1 MNKELKRRIYAIALS
16 GIILAGP
23 KMKAYADEIDN
34 ETINTDHAIS
44 ELVPNYTE
52 ADNNCYHLFEEDPDE
67 IINSVNPTC
76 TTNGSY
82 DELYYC
88 VKCGEER
95 IISKTIEALGHNWS
109 DPIIENYNENGY
121 DIVNKCQN
129 NDCDAVIIQHMNYDA
144 PTESINQNQNE
155 NQNHEQNHNQKNNQD
170 QNSKSNDN
178 NDEHSESNS
187 NLKVALTSLG
197 VAGASIYAAT
207 KIKKL
212 NKIKIKKIKKIKI
225 NKPYKG
231 KYLGKKK

>member
-16 GIILAGP
+16 GIILTGP
-23 KMKAYADEIDN
+23 KMKAYAEEIDS
-34 ETINTDHAIS
+34 ETINVDEAVS

-52 ADNNCYHLFEEDPDE
+52 ANDKCYHLYEEDPDK
-67 IINSVNPTC
+67 IINFVNPTC

-95 IISKTIEALGHNWS
+95 IIPKTIEALGHNWS
-109 DPIIENYNENGY
+109 NPIIENYTENGY

-129 NDCDAVIIQHMNYDA
+129 NDCDAVIIQHMNYNI
-144 PTESINQNQNE
+144 PTESINQNQ
-155 NQNHEQNHNQKNNQD
+155 EQNHNQKNNQD
-170 QNSKSNDN
+170 QSSKSNDD
-178 NDEHSESNS
+178 NDNHSKSNS

-197 VAGASIYAAT
+197 VASASIYAAT

-231 KYLGKKK
+231 KYLEKKK

>member
-67 IINSVNPTC
+67 IINFVNPTC

-95 IISKTIEALGHNWS
+95 IIPKTIEALGHNWS
-109 DPIIENYNENGY
+109 NPIIENYTENGY

-129 NDCDAVIIQHMNYDA
+129 NNCDAKIIQHMNYNA
-144 PTESINQNQNE
+144 PTESINQ
-155 NQNHEQNHNQKNNQD
+155 NQD

>member
-67 IINSVNPTC
+67 IINFVNPTC

-95 IISKTIEALGHNWS
+95 IIPKTIEALGHNWS
-109 DPIIENYNENGY
+109 NPIIENYTENGY

-129 NDCDAVIIQHMNYDA
+129 NDCDAVIIQHVNYVS
-144 PTESINQNQNE
+144 PTESINQNQDQ
-155 NQNHEQNHNQKNNQD
+155 NQNQN
-170 QNSKSNDN
+170 SNDN

-207 KIKKL
+207 KIKK
-212 NKIKIKKIKKIKI
+212 IKKIKI

>member
-1 MNKELKRRIYAIALS
+1 MNKELKRRLYAIALS

-23 KMKAYADEIDN
+23 KMKAYAEEVDTTIDV
-34 ETINTDHAIS
+34 EKAIS

-52 ADNNCYHLFEEDPDE
+52 TNDNCYHLYEEDPDE
-67 IINSVNPTC
+67 IINFVNPTC
-76 TTNGSY
+76 TTNGSD

-129 NDCDAVIIQHMNYDA
+129 NDCDAEIIQHVNYIA
-144 PTESINQNQNE
+144 PTESVNQNQN
-155 NQNHEQNHNQKNNQD
+155 QNHNN
-170 QNSKSNDN
+170 NDN
-178 NDEHSESNS
+178 NTEYSKSNS

-212 NKIKIKKIKKIKI
+212 NKIKIKNIKKIKI

>member
-16 GIILAGP
+16 GIILTGP
-23 KMKAYADEIDN
+23 KMKAYAEEIDS
-34 ETINTDHAIS
+34 ETINVDEAVS
-44 ELVPNYTE
+44 QLVPNYTE
-52 ADNNCYHLFEEDPDE
+52 ANDKCYHLYEEDPDE
-67 IINSVNPTC
+67 IINFINPTC

-88 VKCGEER
+88 VKCKEER
-95 IISKTIEALGHNWS
+95 IIPKTIEALGHNWS
-109 DPIIENYNENGY
+109 NPIIENYIENGY

-129 NDCDAVIIQHMNYDA
+129 NDCGAVITQHMNYNV
-144 PTESINQNQNE
+144 PTESINQNQE
-155 NQNHEQNHNQKNNQD
+155 QNQNNNQD
-170 QNSKSNDN
+170 QISKSNDDN
-178 NDEHSESNS
+178 ANHSRSNS

-197 VAGASIYAAT
+197 VASASIYAAT

-231 KYLGKKK
+231 KYLEKKK

>member
-16 GIILAGP
+16 GIILTGP
-23 KMKAYADEIDN
+23 KMKAYAEEIDS
-34 ETINTDHAIS
+34 ETINIDEAVS
-44 ELVPNYTE
+44 QLVPNYTE
-52 ADNNCYHLFEEDPDE
+52 VNDKCYHLYEEDPDE
-67 IINSVNPTC
+67 IINFINPTC

-88 VKCGEER
+88 VKCKEER
-95 IISKTIEALGHNWS
+95 IIPKTIEALGHNWS
-109 DPIIENYNENGY
+109 NPIIENYTENGY

-129 NDCDAVIIQHMNYDA
+129 NDCDAVIIQHMNYNV
-144 PTESINQNQNE
+144 PTESINQNQE
-155 NQNHEQNHNQKNNQD
+155 QNQNNNQD
-170 QNSKSNDN
+170 QISKSNDDN
-178 NDEHSESNS
+178 ANHSRSNS

-197 VAGASIYAAT
+197 VASASIYAAT

-231 KYLGKKK
+231 KYLEKKK

>member
-23 KMKAYADEIDN
+23 KMKAYAEEIDN

-52 ADNNCYHLFEEDPDE
+52 VNDNCYHLFEEDPDE
-67 IINSVNPTC
+67 IINFVNPTC

-88 VKCGEER
+88 IKCGEER
-95 IISKTIEALGHNWS
+95 IIPKTIEALGHNWS

-121 DIVNKCQN
+121 YIVNKCQN
-129 NDCDAVIIQHMNYDA
+129 NDCDAEIIQHVNYVS
-144 PTESINQNQNE
+144 PTESINQNQDQDQ
-155 NQNHEQNHNQKNNQD
+155 NQNHN
-170 QNSKSNDN
+170 SNDN
-178 NDEHSESNS
+178 NTEYSESNS

-212 NKIKIKKIKKIKI
+212 NKIK
-225 NKPYKG
+225 NK
-231 KYLGKKK
+231 

>member
-16 GIILAGP
+16 GIILTGP
-23 KMKAYADEIDN
+23 KMKAYAEEIDS
-34 ETINTDHAIS
+34 ETINVDKAIS

-52 ADNNCYHLFEEDPDE
+52 VNDKCYHLYEEDPDE
-67 IINSVNPTC
+67 IINFVNPTC

-95 IISKTIEALGHNWS
+95 IIPKTIEALGHNWS
-109 DPIIENYNENGY
+109 NPIIENYTENGY

-129 NDCDAVIIQHMNYDA
+129 NDCDALIIQHMNYNV
-144 PTESINQNQNE
+144 PTESINQYY
-155 NQNHEQNHNQKNNQD
+155 NQKNNQD
-170 QNSKSNDN
+170 QSSKSNDDN
-178 NDEHSESNS
+178 ANHSRLNS

-197 VAGASIYAAT
+197 IASASIYAAT

-212 NKIKIKKIKKIKI
+212 NKIKIKKIKI
-225 NKPYKG
+225 NKPYNG
-231 KYLGKKK
+231 KYLEKKNK

>member
-16 GIILAGP
+16 GIILTGP
-23 KMKAYADEIDN
+23 KMKSYAEEIDS
-34 ETINTDHAIS
+34 ETINVDEAVS
-44 ELVPNYTE
+44 QLVPNYTE
-52 ADNNCYHLFEEDPDE
+52 ANDKCYHLYEEDPDE
-67 IINSVNPTC
+67 IINFINPTC

-88 VKCGEER
+88 VKCKEER
-95 IISKTIEALGHNWS
+95 IIPKTIEALGHNWS
-109 DPIIENYNENGY
+109 NPIIENYIENGY

-129 NDCDAVIIQHMNYDA
+129 NDCGAVITQHMNYNV
-144 PTESINQNQNE
+144 PTESINQNQE
-155 NQNHEQNHNQKNNQD
+155 QNQNNNQD
-170 QNSKSNDN
+170 QISKSNDDN
-178 NDEHSESNS
+178 ANHSRSNS

-197 VAGASIYAAT
+197 VASASIYAAT

-231 KYLGKKK
+231 KYLEKKK

>member
-16 GIILAGP
+16 GIILTGP
-23 KMKAYADEIDN
+23 KMKAYAEEIDS
-34 ETINTDHAIS
+34 ETINVDEAVS
-44 ELVPNYTE
+44 QLVPNYTE
-52 ADNNCYHLFEEDPDE
+52 VNDKCYHLYEEDPDE
-67 IINSVNPTC
+67 IINFINPTC

-88 VKCGEER
+88 VKCKEER

-109 DPIIENYNENGY
+109 NPIIENYTENGY

-129 NDCDAVIIQHMNYDA
+129 NDCGAVIIQHMNYNV
-144 PTESINQNQNE
+144 PTESINQNQE
-155 NQNHEQNHNQKNNQD
+155 QNQNNNQD
-170 QNSKSNDN
+170 QISKSNDDN
-178 NDEHSESNS
+178 ANHSRSNS

-197 VAGASIYAAT
+197 VASASIYAAT

-231 KYLGKKK
+231 KYLEKKK